1 MGLFDSVKKFKDQN
15 YESLKKESKGKGT
28 LFVDPEFPP
37 DDRSLSTTPEKF
49 GRVVWRRPQVPCSNH
64 LDWHWQLRWWAVSS
78 EAVACA
84 KETCVRET
92 E

>member
-37 DDRSLSTTPEKF
+37 DDRSLSTTPETF
-49 GRVVWRRPQVPCSNH
+49 GRVVWKRPQVPCSNH
-64 LDWHWQLRWWAVSS
+64 LDFHWQLWRWAFSLK
-78 EAVACA
+78 AAA
-84 KETCVRET
+84 KPKQ
-92 E
+92 

>member
-49 GRVVWRRPQVPCSNH
+49 GRVVWRRPQVPYSNH
-64 LDWHWQLRWWAVSS
+64 LNWHMAVGS